1 MAKISNKIVA
11 AGVTFRGLS
20 AYHFEITFM
29 KRLLLCFILFAATG
43 VISQAQTVINDLNVE
58 KRTATGFHGIEVGTG
73 IHLTITQ
80 GTIEEVAV
88 SAASVQF
95 RDRVVTKVENGILKI
110 YYESKTDAIN
120 KSKERKELK
129 AYVSYKT
136 LDRLEAS
143 TGSEVTIDGILTA
156 ASLRLSATTGARV
169 NGKISSS
176 ELKVNQN
183 TGSVISLSGQ
193 AERLEVEGDTGSKFD
208 AEDLVTGICNVKVST
223 GARIWVTANKE
234 LSAKANTGGN
244 VKYKGEP
251 AIKDIK
257 RSTGGTVSKI

>member
-1 MAKISNKIVA
+1 M
-11 AGVTFRGLS
+11 GVTFRGVE
-20 AYHFEITFM
+20 AYHIETSFM
-29 KRLLLCFILFAATG
+29 KRLLLCFILFSATG
-43 VISQAQTVINDLNVE
+43 MISRAQTVINDLNVE
-58 KRTATGFHGIEVGTG
+58 KRTTSSFHGIEVGTG
-73 IHLTITQ
+73 IQLTITN
-80 GTIEEVAV
+80 GSVEEVAV

-95 RDRVVTKVENGILKI
+95 RERVVTKVENGILKI

-120 KSKERKELK
+120 RSKERKDLK
-129 AYVSYKT
+129 AYVSYKS
-136 LDRLEAS
+136 LDQLEAT
-143 TGSEVTIDGILTA
+143 TGAEVTIDGILTA
-156 ASLRLSATTGARV
+156 ASLRLNATTGARI

-176 ELKVNQN
+176 DLKVHQN
-183 TGSVISLSGQ
+183 TGSVITLSGK
-193 AERLEVEGDTGSKFD
+193 AEKLDVEGDTGSKFD

-234 LSAKANTGGN
+234 LTAKANTGGN